1 MTDLNITAARDAAA
15 YDADVAAWHAA
26 DVALAVRHR
35 DFCYGSHRKPITV
48 AEAMGAGFEE
58 FTRTMVCSECRNI
71 YKVNADGT
79 IRRHREKP
87 AIG

>member
-1 MTDLNITAARDAAA
+1 MMTDATTRSTPAR
-15 YDADVAAWHAA
+15 Y
-26 DVALAVRHR
+26 R
-35 DFCYGSHRKPITV
+35 DFCYGSRRNPITV

-79 IRRHREKP
+79 IPRHREQ
-87 AIG
+87 AANG